1 MPAPTCLFNSN
12 RREYVI
18 LGSLDICGVYLS
30 KLETTNNW
38 DLRRDDIFIMLTR
51 FTNNYNRVFCSIDEG
66 GGLIEHEL
74 LSKNS
79 TNIR

>member
-1 MPAPTCLFNSN
+1 MPEPTCLINDN

-18 LGSLDICGVYLS
+18 IGSLDICGLYLS
-30 KLETTNNW
+30 KLEISNKW
-38 DLRRDDIFIMLTR
+38 DLRRDNIFVMLTR
-51 FTNNYNRVFCSIDEG
+51 FTNYNRVFCTIDEG

-74 LSKNS
+74 LSKNF